1 MKTLQFKDGTCET
14 VQIGRFVAKRY
25 SGTFELTS
33 LQAKA
38 DCGLWYA
45 TAMGFPVCYGLEG
58 EAGTPEES
66 VQDLKDRAAD
76 LRDKLHQV
84 FGV

>member
-1 MKTLQFKDGTCET
+1 MRAIHFKDGVCET
-14 VQIGRFVAKRY
+14 VPLGRFVAKRF
-25 SGTFELTS
+25 SGKFENPS

-38 DCGLWYA
+38 DCALWYETA
-45 TAMGFPVCYGLEG
+45 TGFPVHYGLEG

-76 LRDKLHQV
+76 LRAKLAQT
-84 FGV
+84 FGL